1 MRMGKAAKDG
11 TQTTYFW
18 CNKPD
23 APMDGSEVTTISAI
37 TPSGKRNQIHL
48 DYLTHLVMFGS
59 GHQLPTKHVVS
70 IQGKTYSRW

>member
-18 CNKPD
+18 GNNPD

-48 DYLTHLVMFGS
+48 DYLTHPEIFGS
-59 GHQLPTKHVVS
+59 GQQLQIKHGAN
-70 IQGKTYSRW
+70 ILEKT